1 VCCGAVVPYKQDRH
15 KGVQAG
21 QAQKNLKQDRHKE
34 NLKQD
39 RHKSVQAGQAQ
50 KNLAQTSKRLNLSK
64 QPAFGQ

>member
-21 QAQKNLKQDRHKE
+21 QAQK